1 LPHRGCH
8 FNCQRDVVLDKD
20 NFKSMIEIIL
30 IITFIVAIANAISVG
45 YNLGKSKRNDE
56 IVELEFD
63 KRTLERVIENLN
75 NKNPSK

>member
-1 LPHRGCH
+1 
-8 FNCQRDVVLDKD
+8 
-20 NFKSMIEIIL
+20 MIEIIL

>member
-1 LPHRGCH
+1 
-8 FNCQRDVVLDKD
+8 VVLDKD